1 MVGDQGI
8 RLVPT
13 KDRVHFYQ
21 MLEDTVVT
29 SENLWICTSIFGT
42 AFVYLDPKLNMQN
55 LSQKTCYQVLS
66 SYGSLFFTVK
76 SRRIFIMY
84 TVKPLKQR
92 MCWGQYKFSCCIPC
106 RGYVLFS
113 EVQHV

>member
-55 LSQKTCYQVLS
+55 LSSKNLLS
-66 SYGSLFFTVK
+66 SFE
-76 SRRIFIMY
+76 FIMD
-84 TVKPLKQR
+84 L
-92 MCWGQYKFSCCIPC
+92 CF
-106 RGYVLFS
+106 LL
-113 EVQHV
+113 